1 MNRFF
6 LYCFVFLVIP
16 CAFAQKVTRY
26 EYWFDQN
33 YVSKVTANISPVQ
46 SYSFNQV
53 ISSSGL
59 AAGVHEFNIRFA
71 DDSLRWTSV
80 QSQYFIRNTQASV
93 LKTITDYE
101 YWFDNNYSNATNQSI
116 SPQSQ
121 FTLNT
126 LLSTSP
132 LNDGLHVFNIRFK
145 DSQGEWSEVQSQ
157 YFIRNTQA
165 SVSKSITGYEYWF
178 DNNYSNATN
187 QSISPQSQFTL
198 NTLLSTSPLNDGL
211 HVFNIRFKDS
221 QGEWSEVQS
230 QYFIRN
236 TQASVSNIIIA
247 YRYWFDSDSIF
258 FTAVLPIPI
267 HDYTFAGNIS
277 MVQIPKGQHIVHFQ
291 FQDST
296 NRWSLVT
303 SDSVFKNPLPVA
315 YFSANQTVFCDS
327 GTVTFTNQS
336 IDADVYSWNLGDGNY
351 STDSVVVHT
360 YSSPG
365 IYSVSLT
372 VTDTAS
378 GLDSTYTLN
387 LTINSSTNS
396 SIITTACNSFMLN
409 SQTYFSSGTYTQIL
423 TNTAGCDST
432 ITLNLTINN
441 STNSSITTTTCDSF
455 ILNNQTYFSS
465 GTYTQTLTNTAG
477 CDSTITLNLTI
488 NNSTNNSITTTACDS
503 FMLNNQTYFSSGTY
517 TQTLTNTAGCDSTI
531 TLNLTINAV
540 DTSVAQN
547 ENILTS
553 NAAGDVF
560 QWINCNG
567 NIPITGETNQSFTAN
582 ANGNYA
588 VIVTQN
594 TCTDTSDC
602 FNIIIVSADENS
614 LSNTIEVFPNPSKG
628 TFTIITKEKEFALV
642 IFNIFGE
649 KIYQSLVNRHSSLTN
664 PSITYVPIL
673 IDFSDKPNGIYFLQV
688 KYENKAA
695 VKKIILNK

>member
-1 MNRFF
+1 M
-6 LYCFVFLVIP
+6 
-16 CAFAQKVTRY
+16 
-26 EYWFDQN
+26 
-33 YVSKVTANISPVQ
+33 
-46 SYSFNQV
+46 
-53 ISSSGL
+53 
-59 AAGVHEFNIRFA
+59 
-71 DDSLRWTSV
+71 
-80 QSQYFIRNTQASV
+80 
-93 LKTITDYE
+93 
-101 YWFDNNYSNATNQSI
+101 
-116 SPQSQ
+116 
-121 FTLNT
+121 
-126 LLSTSP
+126 
-132 LNDGLHVFNIRFK
+132 
-145 DSQGEWSEVQSQ
+145 QSQ

-387 LTINSSTNS
+387 LTIN
-396 SIITTACNSFMLN
+396 
-409 SQTYFSSGTYTQIL
+409 
-423 TNTAGCDST
+423 
-432 ITLNLTINN
+432 N
-441 STNSSITTTTCDSF
+441 STNNSITTTACDSF
-455 ILNNQTYFSS
+455 MLNNQTYFSS

>member
-387 LTINSSTNS
+387 LTIN
-396 SIITTACNSFMLN
+396 
-409 SQTYFSSGTYTQIL
+409 
-423 TNTAGCDST
+423 
-432 ITLNLTINN
+432 
-441 STNSSITTTTCDSF
+441 
-455 ILNNQTYFSS
+455 
-465 GTYTQTLTNTAG
+465 
-477 CDSTITLNLTI
+477 
-488 NNSTNNSITTTACDS
+488 NSTNNSIITTACDS

>member
-93 LKTITDYE
+93 LKTITD
-101 YWFDNNYSNATNQSI
+101 
-116 SPQSQ
+116 
-121 FTLNT
+121 
-126 LLSTSP
+126 
-132 LNDGLHVFNIRFK
+132 
-145 DSQGEWSEVQSQ
+145 
-157 YFIRNTQA
+157 
-165 SVSKSITGYEYWF
+165 YEYWF

-378 GLDSTYTLN
+378 GLDSTY
-387 LTINSSTNS
+387 
-396 SIITTACNSFMLN
+396 
-409 SQTYFSSGTYTQIL
+409 
-423 TNTAGCDST
+423 
-432 ITLNLTINN
+432 
-441 STNSSITTTTCDSF
+441 
-455 ILNNQTYFSS
+455 
-465 GTYTQTLTNTAG
+465 
-477 CDSTITLNLTI
+477 TLNLTI